1 MSQKTAYSQNTSNY
15 TTNTPKQNTTIV
27 QSDNH
32 SELQKMDGNT
42 ILRNRVEEQ
51 SSLICSLKSRNDHLL
66 SKINAA
72 EKQNLALVN
81 NQAILKQQI
90 EEDSKRF
97 ELLETRF
104 DDLSKY
110 NNEIIAIKNEYKQT
124 IEKLTEENASIR
136 NQLNEKDSQRIIDFY
151 NQIDELKVQL
161 AEKDATIGRKE
172 SEILK
177 KVTENSKLKEKLSQI
192 NKTVIPNLEKS
203 LKISQSENDHSNKK
217 IEELIVTK
225 ENLEA
230 NIAQNK
236 TEIKNLINTSFSRAQ
251 KIEELEHLIEKR
263 DSAVK
268 NLKIEVQ
275 ELKDKWEL
283 EKEKVDRDYKIKMLQ
298 QALNDFKGQ
307 FEALNLHKNRLK
319 KELSNEKIL
328 NQKLR
333 NYQQ

>member
-32 SELQKMDGNT
+32 SQLKMDGNT

-151 NQIDELKVQL
+151 NQIDQLKVQL
-161 AEKDATIGRKE
+161 AEKSAVIREKE
-172 SEILK
+172 SEIVK
-177 KVTENSKLKEKLSQI
+177 KVTENSELKERLSQI
-192 NKTVIPNLEKS
+192 NEKVIPNLEKS

-236 TEIKNLINTSFSRAQ
+236 IEIKNLINTSFSRAQ

-263 DSAVK
+263 DSTVK

-283 EKEKVDRDYKIKMLQ
+283 EKEKVDRDYSYGCL
-298 QALNDFKGQ
+298 
-307 FEALNLHKNRLK
+307 
-319 KELSNEKIL
+319 
-328 NQKLR
+328 
-333 NYQQ
+333 

>member
-1 MSQKTAYSQNTSNY
+1 MSQKTAYSQSTSNY

-32 SELQKMDGNT
+32 SNLEMDGNT

-161 AEKDATIGRKE
+161 AEKSATIREKE
-172 SEILK
+172 SEIGK
-177 KVTENSKLKEKLSQI
+177 KVSENSELNEKLSHI
-192 NKTVIPNLEKS
+192 NKTIIPNLEKS
-203 LKISQSENDHSNKK
+203 LKISQSENDHSNQK

-230 NIAQNK
+230 NIVQNK
-236 TEIKNLINTSFSRAQ
+236 GEIKNLINTSFSRAQ
-251 KIEELEHLIEKR
+251 KIEELEHVIEKR

-275 ELKDKWEL
+275 ELKDRWEL
-283 EKEKVDRDYKIKMLQ
+283 EREKVDRDYKIKMLQ